1 MAQPN
6 LRGKLVLIVGICQ
19 LFLACFT
26 LPLQAEEK
34 TSNIAKPETV
44 AAPPAETTGAVGI
57 ASYYAKRY
65 NGRRTN
71 SGARYD
77 PQKLT
82 AAHSDLPL
90 GTRVK
95 VVNLANNREVVVVVN
110 DRCRK
115 RKSPFIDLSRAAAK
129 ELGFL
134 GKGTAKVR
142 IIPLT
147 DESS

>member
-6 LRGKLVLIVGICQ
+6 LRGRLVLIVVICQ

-34 TSNIAKPETV
+34 TSNIAKSETV
-44 AAPPAETTGAVGI
+44 AAPPAETAGAEGI

-82 AAHSDLPL
+82 AAHSGLPL